1 MFKALFFSGDRANDL
16 TLVKTQEIM
25 RFLRNDGLLFNH
37 VWGKSLRDGSA
48 NLLGIHRHSD
58 LSLCPVKAIELY
70 VAISSALSVDLLAG
84 YLFRPLSSA
93 GKIQNKQIANST
105 LQSRLRC
112 YLQEAKIY
120 NGKTLHSFRDGL
132 AITLA
137 LSGSQLADI
146 MEHVGWRHAPTASHY
161 LKLRKFYVLEDLQSY
176 CLVTFLL
183 PRPLQILTLT

>member
-1 MFKALFFSGDRANDL
+1 MAPPIFWAFIA
-16 TLVKTQEIM
+16 IP
-25 RFLRNDGLLFNH
+25 
-37 VWGKSLRDGSA
+37 
-48 NLLGIHRHSD
+48 ICP
-58 LSLCPVKAIELY
+58 LCPVKAIELY
-70 VAISSALSVDLLAG
+70 VAISSALSVDLLAD

-120 NGKTLHSFRDGL
+120 NLQFTTLHSLRDGL

>member
-1 MFKALFFSGDRANDL
+1 M
-16 TLVKTQEIM
+16 
-25 RFLRNDGLLFNH
+25 
-37 VWGKSLRDGSA
+37 
-48 NLLGIHRHSD
+48 
-58 LSLCPVKAIELY
+58 
-70 VAISSALSVDLLAG
+70 DLLAG
-84 YLFRPLSSA
+84 YLFRPRSSA
-93 GKIQNKQIANST
+93 GKIQNKQIAGST

-120 NGKTLHSFRDGL
+120 NGETLHSFRAGL

-161 LKLRKFYVLEDLQSY
+161 LKVAQEDLQSY

-183 PRPLQILTLT
+183 PRP